1 MESSSNNTGQNQSQ
15 RRPPPPKTLAHKKL
29 PPEVN
34 RILYV
39 RNLPFGITDEDVYDI
54 FGKYGAIRQI
64 RVGNTRS
71 TKGTAYVVYE
81 DIYDAKAALEKLSGF
96 NVANRY
102 LIVLYY
108 KNTNNTKN
116 TNNNAALA
124 REEAALKALQKR
136 EGVSGEQQK

>member
-1 MESSSNNTGQNQSQ
+1 MESSSNTGGGQNNQSQ
-15 RRPPPPKTLAHKKL
+15 RRPPPPPTLAHKKL

-108 KNTNNTKN
+108 KNTTTKNNT
-116 TNNNAALA
+116 AALA

>member
-1 MESSSNNTGQNQSQ
+1 MDPTPQRQHQQNQH
-15 RRPPPPKTLAHKKL
+15 PKPLAHKKL

-39 RNLPFGITDEDVYDI
+39 RNLPFNITDEDMYDI

-64 RVGNTRS
+64 RIGQTRD

-96 NVANRY
+96 NVDRKS
-102 LIVLYY
+102 V
-108 KNTNNTKN
+108 
-116 TNNNAALA
+116 
-124 REEAALKALQKR
+124 
-136 EGVSGEQQK
+136 V

>member
-1 MESSSNNTGQNQSQ
+1 MDPTPQRQHQQNQQ
-15 RRPPPPKTLAHKKL
+15 PKPLAHKKL

-39 RNLPFGITDEDVYDI
+39 RNLPFNITDEDMYDI

-64 RVGNTRS
+64 RIGQTRD

-108 KNTNNTKN
+108 KNTNTKN
-116 TNNNAALA
+116 TNNNAVLA

>member
-1 MESSSNNTGQNQSQ
+1 
-15 RRPPPPKTLAHKKL
+15 
-29 PPEVN
+29 
-34 RILYV
+34 LYV

-108 KNTNNTKN
+108 KNTTNTKN
-116 TNNNAALA
+116 NTAALA